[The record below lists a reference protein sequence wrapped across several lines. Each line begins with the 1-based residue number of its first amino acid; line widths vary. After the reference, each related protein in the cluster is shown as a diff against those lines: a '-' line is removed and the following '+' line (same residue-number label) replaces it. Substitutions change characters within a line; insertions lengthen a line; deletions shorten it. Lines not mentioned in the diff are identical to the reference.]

1 MNMTTSEAH
10 EPTALWWLA
19 VGTFAVGTEGFVIA
33 GILPK
38 IAADLEVSVGAAGQL
53 VTIFAFCYAF
63 SSPILTTLLGGVS
76 RRKLLIGAMGIFTA
90 ANLVAACASN
100 YWMLAVARVLLAFA
114 AGVYVPGAN
123 ALGGALVAPE
133 KRGRALAIV
142 NGGLTIAVALGVPL
156 GAFIGNRLGWRST
169 FEGVAVLGLLAI
181 LGLSF
186 GLSKTVGAH
195 LRTPTFSERIRVA
208 ADGPVLRSLIVT
220 CFWATGTYSI
230 YTYLSPFASAATTL
244 HNSWMSAILFAW
256 GVAAA
261 VGIAVGG
268 HTNDRHGSNAVVYP
282 TLIVLIVCF
291 AALSFVSALFDPA
304 IATYPFIVLVVVW
317 GIAAWAFYPA
327 QQARL
332 LERAGVAAAPIA
344 LSLNASFMYFGF
356 SIGAF
361 LGSIVVSR
369 MDVKYLGWVGCAF
382 ELTAFIVL
390 LGSLRTKQMS
400 ASQVAGG
407 S

>member
-1 MNMTTSEAH
+1 MDMTSSETQ

-19 VGTFAVGTEGFVIA
+19 LGTFAVGTESFVIA

-38 IAADLEVSVGAAGQL
+38 IADDLEVTVSAAGQL
-53 VTIFAFCYAF
+53 VTVFAFCYAF
-63 SSPILTTLLGGVS
+63 SSPVLTTLLGGVG
-76 RRKLLIGAMGIFTA
+76 RRKLLIGAMGLFTA
-90 ANLVAACASN
+90 ANLIAACASN
-100 YWMLAVARVLLAFA
+100 YWMLIAARVLLAFA

-123 ALGGALVAPE
+123 ALGGTLVAPD

-156 GAFIGNRLGWRST
+156 GAFVGNRLGWRST
-169 FEGVAVLGLLAI
+169 FEGVAVLGFLAV

-186 GLSKTVGAH
+186 GLSRTVGDH

-208 ADGPVLRSLIVT
+208 ADSAVLRSLLVT
-220 CFWATGTYSI
+220 CLWATGTYSI
-230 YTYLSPFASAATTL
+230 YTYLSPFASVATTL
-244 HNSWMSAILFAW
+244 HNTWMSAILFAW

-261 VGIAVGG
+261 IGIAIGG
-268 HTNDRHGSNAVVYP
+268 HTNDRHGSNSVVYP

-291 AALSFVSALFDPA
+291 AALSLVATLFSPDT
-304 IATYPFIVLVVVW
+304 ATYPFIILVVVW

-356 SIGAF
+356 SLGAL

-369 MDVKYLGWVGCAF
+369 MDVTYLGWVGCAF
-382 ELTAFIVL
+382 EVAAFIVL
-390 LGSLRTKQMS
+390 RGSLRAKNVS
-400 ASQVAGG
+400 ASQVSGG